1 MGAGGTASV
10 ADVENG
16 EPPVLLKLTVN
27 DVGVDVKPRA
37 AFTVEPRTYSD
48 ALLVTP
54 GWNV

>member
-37 AFTVEPRTYSD
+37 AFTVEPRRYSD